1 MQSIWLMEIIINYY
15 CFFFCYYSA
24 LRIQISEETK
34 QTLAASVTS
43 EEFLVEPRGF
53 TDVKVFHRKKIY
65 SDYLYES
72 IYIYI

>member
-1 MQSIWLMEIIINYY
+1 MKYLRTANCNFGLIEIIIDY
-15 CFFFCYYSA
+15 FIIFLA

-53 TDVKVFHRKKIY
+53 TDVKVILIKKNIY
-65 SDYLYES
+65 SDFL
-72 IYIYI
+72 